1 MSITI
6 EPITNAE
13 MLQSAFQIRRDVF
26 VKEQMVNEAEEYDQE
41 EESTHFLALYNEIP
55 VGTARYRKTVN
66 GIKLERFA
74 ILKPYRSMGVGSAI
88 LHFILKEL
96 NAYNGQIY
104 LHAQLTAIGLYSKFG
119 FESVGEQFEEAGIQH
134 YQMIFKRI

>member
-55 VGTARYRKTVN
+55 VGTARYRKTDN

-88 LHFILKEL
+88 LQFILKEL

-104 LHAQLTAIGLYSKFG
+104 LHAQLTAIGLYSQFG